1 MKWTAFQ
8 NLTFRFFLIMFLK
21 FRNFQP
27 RYSSKIYS
35 YKKESISVEF
45 LVIFPVKTGPGN
57 VAMYYK
63 IKQYAL
69 KGFFPH
75 FSIVKKNRLSRFIFG
90 CFILEIKIGRQ
101 SNPSLTIA
109 WCISLFQSLALNENA
124 GSELY
129 SITF

>member
-8 NLTFRFFLIMFLK
+8 NLTFRFFLIIFLK

-27 RYSSKIYS
+27 RYSFKIYS

-45 LVIFPVKTGPGN
+45 LVIFPVKTGPEN

-69 KGFFPH
+69 KGFFLH
-75 FSIVKKNRLSRFIFG
+75 FSVVRDWPKSIGGGGWAGGERGWVVRF
-90 CFILEIKIGRQ
+90 
-101 SNPSLTIA
+101 
-109 WCISLFQSLALNENA
+109 
-124 GSELY
+124 
-129 SITF
+129 